1 MKKIN
6 IYILLALFTVVST
19 TSCKKFLDINE
30 NPNSPTVSTPEL
42 VLPQA
47 IVRSASLIV
56 SFNTYG
62 ARLVGYQANAGG
74 VSGWGAFV
82 SYDYTTS
89 DFGSLFESTYKANED
104 LELVAQLSSK
114 DADHNNFIAAA
125 RVMQAFNYQTLV
137 DTYNDVP
144 YFDALKGIGTLQPKY
159 DKATDIYKALADSLD
174 AAITTFKATPTST
187 AFKNSDP
194 LFKGD
199 VTSWIKFANTIKLR
213 LIVRAGSKVT
223 FTNTSFDPAG
233 FITADAMVNPGY
245 TKIEGKQNPT
255 WNAWAYTAANAAA
268 SGASQ
273 RIPTPFTL
281 SFYDGTRMDDTKRA
295 TLVFKNGLAVP
306 KNQLG
311 YQENDAMKG
320 LAPSVWFIGTDDK
333 TYTKIGILKGPDA
346 PQPIMLASES
356 FFLQAQANVRGIA
369 GVAGTAKGNF
379 RSGIFH
385 SFNYLEKD
393 NTGAIP
399 TGRDAKADT
408 ANYYSLNITNRLVNF
423 DLATTPEQ
431 QIEAILNQQYVAYNQ
446 LFAHQTW
453 FEYIRTGY
461 PVSSGAVTRDNAKK
475 TMVSLVSMSTA
486 PDNLPTRIL
495 YPASEFKYNDKNIPE
510 VNKFSS
516 KIFYAR

>member
-1 MKKIN
+1 MKKYN
-6 IYILLALFTVVST
+6 IYILLALFTVVSI
-19 TSCKKFLDINE
+19 TSCKKFLDINK
-30 NPNSPTVSTPEL
+30 NPNNPTVSTPEL

-47 IVRSASLIV
+47 IVRSATLPV
-56 SFNTYG
+56 SFNSYG

-89 DFGSLFESTYKANED
+89 DFGSLFEATYKANED
-104 LELVAQLSSK
+104 LELVAQLSAK
-114 DADHNNFIAAA
+114 DADHNAFIAAA
-125 RVMQAFNYQTLV
+125 RIMQAFNWQTLV

-144 YFDALKGIGTLQPKY
+144 YFDALKGTGNLQPKY
-159 DKATDIYKALADSLD
+159 DKAEDIYKALADSLD
-174 AAITTFKATPTST
+174 FAIVTLKATATST

-194 LFKGD
+194 MFKGD
-199 VTSWIKFANTIKLR
+199 IASWIKLANTIKLR
-213 LIVRAGSKVT
+213 LIVRGGSKVA
-223 FTNTSFDPAG
+223 FTNTNFDPAG
-233 FITADAMVNPGY
+233 FVTADVMVNPGY
-245 TKIEGKQNPT
+245 TKIDGKQNPT
-255 WNAWAYTAANAAA
+255 WNTWAYTAAGSAA

-273 RIPTPFTL
+273 RIPTPFAL
-281 SFYDGTRMDDTKRA
+281 AFFDGTKMDDAKRA
-295 TLVFKNGLAVP
+295 NLFYKNGLTVP

-311 YQENDAMKG
+311 YQESDAAKG
-320 LAPSVWFIGTDDK
+320 IAPSVWFIGTDDK

-369 GVAGTAKGNF
+369 GVGGTALENFKKGV
-379 RSGIFH
+379 FH

-399 TGRDAKADT
+399 TGRDVKADT
-408 ANYYSLNITNRLVNF
+408 TTYFSLNNTNRLVNF
-423 DLATTPEQ
+423 ELATTDEQ
-431 QIEAILNQQYVAYNQ
+431 KIEAIVSQQYVAYNQ
-446 LFAHQTW
+446 MFGHQTW

-461 PVSSGAVTRDNAKK
+461 PVSTGAVTQENAKR
-475 TMVSLVSMSTA
+475 TMVSLVSVSTA

-495 YPASEFKYNDKNIPE
+495 YPASEFKYNDKNIPV